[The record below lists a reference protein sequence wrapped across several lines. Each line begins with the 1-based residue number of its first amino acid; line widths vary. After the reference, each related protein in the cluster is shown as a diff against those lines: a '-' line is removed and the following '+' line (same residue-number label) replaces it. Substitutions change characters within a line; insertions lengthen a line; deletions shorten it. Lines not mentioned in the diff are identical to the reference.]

1 MSTSCQPIFKI
12 VNNKLDIIGFHLHID
27 IFIHKQ
33 SSYIKYIRTTEIL
46 PTEVCSEIISY
57 LPDTIELILRLDIPA
72 TFPINNLYVSYHELK
87 NKFLFPDC
95 DFTLEIDYIKH
106 KVKKINSKYCMVD
119 NINFI
124 DFDYL
129 RANSIE
135 YLKDQ
140 INTVHNRFNQIQ
152 CVH

>member
-1 MSTSCQPIFKI
+1 MIKPIFKI
-12 VNNKLDIIGFHLHID
+12 VNNKLNIIGFYLHIN
-27 IFIHKQ
+27 IFLNKQ
-33 SSYIKYIRTTEIL
+33 SSFIKYIRTTEIL

>member
-1 MSTSCQPIFKI
+1 MCMIKPIFKI
-12 VNNKLDIIGFHLHID
+12 VNNKLNIIGFYLHVN
-27 IFIHKQ
+27 IFLNKQ
-33 SSYIKYIRTTEIL
+33 SSFIKYIRTTEIL

-140 INTVHNRFNQIQ
+140 INTVYNRFNQIQ

>member
-1 MSTSCQPIFKI
+1 MCMIKPIFKI
-12 VNNKLDIIGFHLHID
+12 VNNKLNIIGFYLHIN
-27 IFIHKQ
+27 IFLNKQ
-33 SSYIKYIRTTEIL
+33 SSFIKYIRTTEIL

>member
-1 MSTSCQPIFKI
+1 MCMIKPIFKI
-12 VNNKLDIIGFHLHID
+12 VNNKLNIIGFYLHIN
-27 IFIHKQ
+27 IFLNKQ
-33 SSYIKYIRTTEIL
+33 SSFIKYIRTTEIL

-87 NKFLFPDC
+87 NMFLFPDC